1 MSTILRNVWRRL
13 FRRETPTLG
22 EQYYASEKLKRLS
35 IDPWACEMLAKQLDI
50 EIDPG
55 ESAASY
61 VADACR
67 AAVIEHEVSYHQ
79 GQLKRFQSTSHGAGV
94 LDGQ

>member
-1 MSTILRNVWRRL
+1 MSRVIGKVWRRL
-13 FRRETPTLG
+13 FRREKPTIS
-22 EQYYASEKLKRLS
+22 EQHYSAENLKRLS

-61 VADACR
+61 IADACR
-67 AAVIEHEVSYHQ
+67 AAVVEHEVTYHQ
-79 GQLKRFQSTSHGAGV
+79 GQIKRLQPTSHGAGV
-94 LDGQ
+94 SDA